1 MNCKQFEIEV
11 ADWVKGRAVGETA
24 VQMER
29 HSAGCSACARL
40 ETEERSLLAAVGRMA
55 APRAVEEMWP
65 KVAARLDRQAPARRP
80 LFGKFA
86 FAGTLAAG
94 ALAAVLFVKGPG
106 PTSAPQAGIAPT
118 NISSNGSV
126 ITMVA
131 EMRSLPDPDQEV
143 ATVGLHNRSDL
154 ILGGRE

>member
-11 ADWVKGRAVGETA
+11 GDWVKGRAAGETST
-24 VQMER
+24 QMER
-29 HSAGCSACARL
+29 HSAGCSACARM
-40 ETEERSLLAAVGRMA
+40 EAEERSLLAAVDRMA
-55 APRAVEEMWP
+55 APKSVEEMWP
-65 KVAARLDRQAPARRP
+65 QVAARLDRQVPARRP

-94 ALAAVLFVKGPG
+94 ALAAVLFVKGP
-106 PTSAPQAGIAPT
+106 APVPSPQVGTAQT
-118 NISSNGSV
+118 NIASNGSV

-143 ATVGLHNRSDL
+143 ATIGLHNRSNL